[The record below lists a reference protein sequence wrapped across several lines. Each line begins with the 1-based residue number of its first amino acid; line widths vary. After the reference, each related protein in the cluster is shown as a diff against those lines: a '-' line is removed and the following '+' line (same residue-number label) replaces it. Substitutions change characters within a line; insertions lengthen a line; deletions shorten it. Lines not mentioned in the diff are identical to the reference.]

1 MVAFGDIREA
11 RAILYRLL
19 SESRAAESID
29 QPTAST
35 KRSCQKRLARH
46 FAEFYQVLVYQLQAG
61 DNRLVVVVDNIRQN
75 VTDTLAV
82 PLSGLFKMCSKI
94 GGTVVLGFSA
104 QCAHR
109 ETWYPPYAVHYRFS
123 TTLSRDEITKF
134 LGPILPAVNWPALD
148 GPTPL
153 SSKSPAP
160 AAGNAH
166 DEAGPRKRPRR
177 NNGRGASALS
187 SGYCEYDL
195 TNMVDSRGG
204 FIIPDAPDPDDA
216 ALARNRPTEK
226 ILIDDLPLNADP
238 TLNPKCRECGSMDL
252 DAIFFKMF
260 DITVC
265 RDCKRNNPDKYS
277 LITKTEAKEDYLLT
291 DEELRDREILRCW
304 EKPNPRKAT
313 WNNMMLYVR
322 EQVEAYAFRRWGSEE
337 ALDQE
342 YQRRAEEKKTRKAKK
357 FQASLRELRN
367 RTRTSIWQK
376 RDYDAKHEHEY
387 GKTEEDPE
395 TGITTKV
402 CQTCGIKVEVE
413 EF

>member
-1 MVAFGDIREA
+1 MALRE
-11 RAILYRLL
+11 RI
-19 SESRAAESID
+19 SENRRKAQA
-29 QPTAST
+29 
-35 KRSCQKRLARH
+35 KLA
-46 FAEFYQVLVYQLQAG
+46 Q
-61 DNRLVVVVDNIRQN
+61 
-75 VTDTLAV
+75 T
-82 PLSGLFKMCSKI
+82 
-94 GGTVVLGFSA
+94 SA
-104 QCAHR
+104 PA
-109 ETWYPPYAVHYRFS
+109 
-123 TTLSRDEITKF
+123 TTR
-134 LGPILPAVNWPALD
+134 D
-148 GPTPL
+148 GPTTL

-177 NNGRGASALS
+177 NNGRGVSALS

-226 ILIDDLPLNADP
+226 ILIDDLQ
-238 TLNPKCRECGSMDL
+238 
-252 DAIFFKMF
+252 
-260 DITVC
+260 
-265 RDCKRNNPDKYS
+265 
-277 LITKTEAKEDYLLT
+277 
-291 DEELRDREILRCW
+291 ELRDREILRCW

-387 GKTEEDPE
+387 GMTEEDPE